1 VVARPSSAPLAS
13 RTTATTVPLS
23 TLAVPATSTGELIA
37 VPPSGLSMMILKLL
51 AIGVAAVLGRE
62 ELAGEAFVEA
72 EALAEAD
79 VVGDSLCST

>member
-1 VVARPSSAPLAS
+1 
-13 RTTATTVPLS
+13 
-23 TLAVPATSTGELIA
+23 
-37 VPPSGLSMMILKLL
+37 MMILKLL

-79 VVGDSLCST
+79 AVGDSLCST